1 MNVRVINRQSDK
13 KAAFTIVELLTVM
26 SIIVILITLLVP
38 SLNMA
43 KRYAKNVRQR
53 AQFHSVGMALDAFS
67 ADWDGY
73 PESNQKDE
81 AAVAYCGAMKLA
93 EAMMGQDLLGFHPSS
108 RFRSDGLDG
117 TGAMTPLYP
126 PVAATPD
133 YAENIKSRKGPY
145 LPLENANAY
154 KLKYL
159 YGKGKAVPL
168 NEERFVLCDIYGRVT
183 LQPDSTETQKVSGKT
198 GMPVLYYKANV
209 QGTQLPVSKGG
220 ITNGT
225 IPTKDPDPLYIY
237 NHFNNNDL
245 VRLGMPWDTSVPKAA
260 HPMASDDT
268 GASGGTDLRGNTAT
282 AFNFYNR
289 IWNEKVYNSTTN
301 IFRPYRS
308 DSYILMSAG
317 FDGEYGTPDDI
328 FNFGE

>member
-1 MNVRVINRQSDK
+1 MKAINRQTDK

-53 AQFHSVGMALDAFS
+53 AQFHSIGMALDAFS

-73 PESNQKDE
+73 PNSDRYDE
-81 AAVAYCGAMKLA
+81 VPTAYCGAMKLA
-93 EAMMGQDLLGFHPSS
+93 EAMLGQDLLGFHPSS
-108 RFRSDGLDG
+108 RFRSDGTDG
-117 TGAMTPLYP
+117 SGAMTPLYP
-126 PVAATPD
+126 AVAATPA
-133 YAENIKSRKGPY
+133 YAENVKSRKGPY

-159 YGKGKAVPL
+159 YGTTKAATKFPGVNNQGP
-168 NEERFVLCDIYGRVT
+168 ERFVLCDVYGRVT
-183 LQPDSTETQKVSGKT
+183 LQPDPAETQKVSGKA
-198 GMPVLYYKANV
+198 GMPVLYYRANV
-209 QGTQLPVSKGG
+209 SGTKLPVNKGG
-220 ITNGT
+220 ISSGVA
-225 IPTKDPDPLYIY
+225 IPATDPDPLYIY
-237 NHFNNNDL
+237 NHLNNDDL
-245 VRLGMPWDTSVPKAA
+245 VLLGMPWDTTGAA
-260 HPMASDDT
+260 HPMAS
-268 GASGGTDLRGNTAT
+268 ASAGNDLRGNPVDPI
-282 AFNFYNR
+282 NFYNR

-308 DSYILMSAG
+308 DTYILLSAG